1 MSEIKKKYNHFS
13 IESELLKKNYF
24 QKFFTT
30 KKDTTKRETV
40 ILQLPITISKDTSLA
55 SISGLIKENI
65 IASYQMMKG
74 IKAKL
79 LPIFDTEN
87 KDIKTESYENL
98 LTKAGIFFGIDTDN
112 VVYSE
117 RNTNFVRNLFVE
129 LVQEGKIYEDCSINY
144 RSIKEQKTLGT
155 DELQWKT
162 MPIKQYNL
170 RYFVDTKNISL
181 IVPTL
186 WPETIFADVALAVH
200 PDDKRYKKLIKNKVI
215 IPIINKAIPIITDD
229 SVDPTK
235 GTGIIRITPAHD
247 KKSLMIAQKNG
258 LKIDK
263 FAIDKSGCFTKSA
276 GDFCGKEAKEFVK
289 NIVKN
294 LDDIHNLES
303 TKQVEKEVA
312 VHKKTGEKAWPLL
325 CNQLFIKI
333 EKELNDIQSLLQQK
347 QLTIIPE
354 TYEETMM
361 HTIQTI
367 EHRPVTK
374 EDSK

>member
-1 MSEIKKKYNHFS
+1 LQYKKT
-13 IESELLKKNYF
+13 
-24 QKFFTT
+24 Q
-30 KKDTTKRETV
+30 V
-40 ILQLPITISKDTSLA
+40 
-55 SISGLIKENI
+55 
-65 IASYQMMKG
+65 
-74 IKAKL
+74 
-79 LPIFDTEN
+79 
-87 KDIKTESYENL
+87 
-98 LTKAGIFFGIDTDN
+98 
-112 VVYSE
+112 
-117 RNTNFVRNLFVE
+117 
-129 LVQEGKIYEDCSINY
+129 
-144 RSIKEQKTLGT
+144 
-155 DELQWKT
+155 
-162 MPIKQYNL
+162 KQYNL

-215 IPIINKAIPIITDD
+215 IPIINKTIPIIADE

-247 KKSLMIAQKNG
+247 KQSLMIAQKNG

-276 GDFCGKEAKEFVK
+276 GDFCGKDASEFVK

-303 TKQVEKEVA
+303 TKHIEAEVA
-312 VHKKTGEKAWPLL
+312 VHRKTGEKAWPLL

-333 EKELNDIQSLLQQK
+333 DKELIDIQSAIQEK
-347 QLTIIPE
+347 KITIVPQE
-354 TYEETMM
+354 YEEKIEE
-361 HTIQTI
+361 TIKAI
-367 EHRPVTK
+367 EYLPVTK